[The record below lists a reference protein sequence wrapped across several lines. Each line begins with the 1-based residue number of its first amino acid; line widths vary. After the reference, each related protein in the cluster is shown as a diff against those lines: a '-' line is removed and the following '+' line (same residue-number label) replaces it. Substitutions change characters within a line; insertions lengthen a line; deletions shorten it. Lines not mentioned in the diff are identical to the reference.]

1 MQDDIPLWALSFAA
15 IYVVLDT
22 YKVYIGFAA
31 VAAILILL

>member
-1 MQDDIPLWALSFAA
+1 MKEDIPIWALLIGAA
-15 IYVVLDT
+15 YVVLDT